1 MTKVLAL
8 AGAAVSALILTTS
21 FGQAELNYEA
31 AKKLN
36 LMKIVD
42 CDVAGSPSEFPD
54 DIKIINKGFGPLV
67 AGTKV
72 KWSVPSAGKA
82 GVYTLG
88 AGLAS
93 GKAVVVSG
101 VLPGGIAAG
110 EACNANFI

>member
-1 MTKVLAL
+1 
-8 AGAAVSALILTTS
+8 
-21 FGQAELNYEA
+21 
-31 AKKLN
+31 
-36 LMKIVD
+36 MKIVG

-93 GKAVVVSG
+93 GQAVVVSG
-101 VLPGGIAAG
+101 VLGAGIEAG
-110 EACNANFI
+110 RPCTAKFI